1 MTVNEAENELRSRAC
16 ATGVASWMWNY
27 DVEDGT
33 ITLSLTAGKKHA
45 SRSVPSDKIFLD
57 EHGGAIPGGD
67 GSHLVKLYEELE
79 AELGVTVKIAGSD
92 RARARTGRGPL

>member
-1 MTVNEAENELRSRAC
+1 MTVNEAENKLRSRSC
-16 ATGVASWMWNY
+16 ATGVDGWMWNY

-57 EHGGAIPGGD
+57 EHG
-67 GSHLVKLYEELE
+67 
-79 AELGVTVKIAGSD
+79 
-92 RARARTGRGPL
+92 RAMPSSTSRRSSRNPTFPTRTTSARS

>member
-33 ITLSLTAGKKHA
+33 ITLSLTAGK
-45 SRSVPSDKIFLD
+45 
-57 EHGGAIPGGD
+57 
-67 GSHLVKLYEELE
+67 E
-79 AELGVTVKIAGSD
+79 AREPFCSIGQNLSG
-92 RARARTGRGPL
+92 

>member
-1 MTVNEAENELRSRAC
+1 MTANEAVNELRRRAC
-16 ATGVASWMWNY
+16 ANGVAGWTWNY
-27 DVEDGT
+27 DVEHGT

-57 EHGGAIPGGD
+57 EHGRAIPGGD

-79 AELGVTVKIAGSD
+79 AELGVTVKIAGS
-92 RARARTGRGPL
+92 AGRGPL